1 MKSIALRS
9 HESAHHAS
17 FWNLFRGF
25 FHVPFFHGIT
35 GDPARSSAKLD
46 LAKSDTPIFENEDE
60 LEDYIRSFR
69 D

>member
-1 MKSIALRS
+1 MKSIALRV

-25 FHVPFFHGIT
+25 FHVPLFRGIT
-35 GDPARSSAKLD
+35 SEPGRHQPDFDFSKD
-46 LAKSDTPIFENEDE
+46 DMHFFESEDE